1 MKMLTWGLLLLL
13 LLYLGALAWL
23 YLSQRSI
30 LFHPT
35 GETPARHGF
44 FLDMNGERIRVEV
57 RNEGCVKGLIYFP
70 GNSEHYWEDPD
81 ILAAM
86 LPEHTLYFPHYP
98 GYGRS
103 EGSPS
108 QTAFFNLAL
117 RLYDTVAPRHRQV
130 DVIGRSLGS
139 GVAVYLAAHRPVGRL
154 VLITPYDSITA
165 LGQRRYPIFPVR
177 LIIKD
182 PFESLRYAP
191 EVKAPTLILLAEH
204 DRVIPHR
211 NSRHLIDNLR
221 QSSVTVRILPGSD
234 HTDILDHPD
243 FAKVL
248 EKFLEATDD

>member
-1 MKMLTWGLLLLL
+1 MKMLAWGLLLLL

-44 FLDMNGERIRVEV
+44 FLELGGKRIRIEV
-57 RNEGCVKGLIYFP
+57 RNEGRAKGLIYFP

-81 ILAAM
+81 TLAAM

-103 EGSPS
+103 EGTPS
-108 QTAFFNLAL
+108 QAAL
-117 RLYDTVAPRHRQV
+117 FEMALKLYDTVAPRHRQV

-139 GVAVYLAAHRPVGRL
+139 GVAVYLAARRPVKRL
-154 VLITPYDSITA
+154 ILVTPYDSIAA

-182 PFESLRYAP
+182 PFDSLRYAP
-191 EVKAPTLILLAEH
+191 EVKAETLVLLAEH
-204 DRVIPHR
+204 DRVIPRR
-211 NSRHLIDNLR
+211 NSQHLIDSLR